1 MKKILPALVPG
12 FAVGV
17 LQIVPLLK
25 SFACC
30 LLIPLA
36 GFFSVT
42 LYQKSTGSE
51 NKIGISKGIVL
62 GLLTGVFAAVFTS
75 LFEIFITLVTKSNDL
90 VLTYNE
96 LIQTMDSLPFD
107 AALKQ
112 QVIDLMGSMKTE
124 IETTGFSL
132 LYSFTIIFNNFLTN
146 TIFGMIGGAI
156 GAQYVNSKL
165 KRNNF
170 EE

>member
-1 MKKILPALVPG
+1 
-12 FAVGV
+12 
-17 LQIVPLLK
+17 
-25 SFACC
+25 
-30 LLIPLA
+30 
-36 GFFSVT
+36 
-42 LYQKSTGSE
+42 
-51 NKIGISKGIVL
+51 
-62 GLLTGVFAAVFTS
+62 
-75 LFEIFITLVTKSNDL
+75 
-90 VLTYNE
+90 
-96 LIQTMDSLPFD
+96 
-107 AALKQ
+107 
-112 QVIDLMGSMKTE
+112 MGSMKTE